1 MQCKKKNKRNKK
13 NNINIKNKVKI
24 KSSGVIKIIFEYIG
38 IKATLNI
45 IKTSKKFQEK
55 FNINILD
62 YQKYFTFNYKKL
74 FSNINNTNNISLNLN
89 KYINILNSIPNI
101 TFENKKN
108 IINKFIDDTKNYFS
122 LTFKYNENIYHIKNN
137 QINSNIF
144 FEKNLNISILKN
156 LDIDSIT
163 INNILPEKDYL
174 SFILNKKDSI
184 NSLFLNEKYFLLY
197 NNLNENNI
205 FKNLLIL
212 KIILKSNDE
221 YKQLSYLNKLNT
233 IEELAIINPTYINN
247 NNELDI
253 IDISSLKSIKFL
265 ILLNCKI
272 ILNSNVISFL
282 EKINIKQSLI
292 KTKNLE
298 KISFMYLKELMYDY
312 KSIKDT
318 YKNIDFYYLFRLK
331 ILNSEIYTKEDINL
345 INKLLIKNTLEKVI
359 LNFQV
364 NILNKN
370 LLLEIFNHLKNNKNL
385 KELHCFSNLFKV
397 SSPIIYLSNSIYKE
411 LNKFSIWCYN
421 NENDL
426 SILNQFI
433 DDNTNIK
440 TLSIKIIKNN
450 DYFIKN
456 DSFKIYE
463 NNLSN
468 IENIYLNFQNDKNN
482 AFKFPIIL
490 YIPVKSYS
498 NLKIINFTNISIKK
512 NIVNIFNDALYDYK
526 YKLEELTI
534 NNNYK
539 IKSNKDSI
547 ILLFKNIQFC
557 RFIEKISI
565 TDNLLKKNLIEK
577 FFSSVHK
584 LLYLETL
591 ELKESQKNKNYISI
605 NKYNYLALSK
615 NFNKLNNINLIDY
628 NY

>member
-62 YQKYFTFNYKKL
+62 YQKYFIFNYKKL
-74 FSNINNTNNISLNLN
+74 FSNINNINNISINLN
-89 KYINILNSIPNI
+89 NYINILNSISNI
-101 TFENKKN
+101 THENKKI
-108 IINKFIDDTKNYFS
+108 IINKFIEDTKNYFS
-122 LTFKYNENIYHIKNN
+122 LTFKFNENIYHIKNN
-137 QINSNIF
+137 EINSNIF
-144 FEKNLNISILKN
+144 FDKNLNFTNLKN

-174 SFILNKKDSI
+174 SFLLNKKDSI
-184 NSLFLNEKYFLLY
+184 NSLSLNEKYFFLY
-197 NNLNENNI
+197 KNLNENNI
-205 FKNLLIL
+205 FKNLIIL

-221 YKQLSYLNKLNT
+221 YKKLSYLNKLNT
-233 IEELAIINPTYINN
+233 IQELAIINPTYTNN
-247 NNELDI
+247 TKDLDI
-253 IDISSLKSIKFL
+253 IDISSLKNIKFL

-272 ILNSNVISFL
+272 ILNSNVISLL

-292 KTKNLE
+292 KSKNLE
-298 KISFMYLKELMYDY
+298 KISFMNLKELMYDY

-318 YKNIDFYYLFRLK
+318 YKNLDFYYLFKLK

-364 NILNKN
+364 NIINKN
-370 LLLEIFNHLKNNKNL
+370 LLINIFNHLKNNKNL

-397 SSPIIYLSNSIYKE
+397 SSPIIYLSNTIYKE

-426 SILNQFI
+426 SIINKFI
-433 DDNTNIK
+433 DENYSIK
-440 TLSIKIIKNN
+440 TLSLKIIKNN
-450 DYFIKN
+450 DYFVKN
-456 DSFKIYE
+456 DSFMIYE

-482 AFKFPIIL
+482 AFKFPILL
-490 YIPVKSYS
+490 YIPVKSYC

-512 NIVNIFNDALYDYK
+512 NIVNIFDDALYDYK

-534 NNNYK
+534 NNNFK
-539 IKSNKDSI
+539 IKSNKDYI
-547 ILLFKNIQFC
+547 VLLFKNIQFC

-565 TDNLLKKNLIEK
+565 TDNLIKKNLIEK
-577 FFSSVHK
+577 FFSIVHK

-591 ELKESQKNKNYISI
+591 ELKESLKNKNYISI
-605 NKYNYLALSK
+605 NKYNYLVSSK
-615 NFNKLNNINLIDY
+615 CFNKLTNINLFDY